1 MQGLTVKKLV
11 LCLGAVSLLAA
22 GVASAQGSRVPG
34 SRPSEQSSKS
44 SKGEKAENNYPHATR
59 IEPKTSMPDAVGKKL
74 NKVNDLI
81 AEGEQDKAL
90 ALIDEVL
97 ADKKSTPYSNAFGL
111 YLRSNVKWEK
121 EDGAGAIA
129 DLKQSIELNALPNN
143 NQFAAMYTLAQFQL
157 QEEQYPES
165 IKTIDEYM
173 AQSGD
178 KKPEAIA
185 IKGNAYYRT
194 EKFQD
199 AVDTMK
205 QAIAATD
212 KPQDSWNQIL
222 MASYFEL
229 NQFDEAGRIVEGQLA
244 KNPNDKKLIQQL
256 ASVYINGEKP
266 EKALALLTDAKSKGL
281 ITTADDYKLLA
292 QLYGQ
297 AEKPKEGAAL
307 LEEGFAKGVVPQTY
321 DMYKLLGDSYALAE
335 DETKA
340 IDAYGKASALAKDG
354 EVDFLRG
361 QLMVNA
367 QRWADAK
374 TALTQALQRGV
385 KRQGAAYVL
394 LGNAENELGNKP
406 AAIAAMEKA
415 RGYEETRQMSETW
428 LKMIKGGGV
437 PQKKK

>member
-1 MQGLTVKKLV
+1 MQGLNVKKLV
-11 LCLGAVSLLAA
+11 ICLGAVSLLAA
-22 GVASAQGSRVPG
+22 GVASAQSRMPG
-34 SRPSEQSSKS
+34 QRSSEHSNKSSKS
-44 SKGEKAENNYPHATR
+44 DKAENSYPNATR
-59 IEPKTSMPDAVGKKL
+59 HDPKSNMPEAVGKKL

-81 AEGEQDKAL
+81 ADGDTDKAL
-90 ALIDEVL
+90 ATIEEVL
-97 ADKKSTPYSNAFGL
+97 ADKKATPYSNAFAL

-129 DLKQSIELNALPNN
+129 DLKQAVALDALPNN

-157 QEEQYPES
+157 QEEQYADS
-165 IKTIDEYM
+165 IKSIDDYM

-178 KKPEAIA
+178 KKPEALA

-199 AVDTMK
+199 AVNVMK
-205 QAIAATD
+205 EAIAASD
-212 KPQDSWNQIL
+212 KPQESWNQIL

-229 NQFDEAGRIVEGQLA
+229 NQYDEAGKIVEAQLA
-244 KNPNDKKLIQQL
+244 KNPTDKKLIQQL
-256 ASVYINGEKP
+256 ASVYINGDKP
-266 EKALALLTDAKSKGL
+266 EKALALMKDARAKGL
-281 ITTADDYKLLA
+281 ITTGDDYKLLA

-297 AEKPKEGAAL
+297 AEQPKEGAAL
-307 LEEGFAKGVVPQTY
+307 LEEGFNKGVVPKNY

-335 DETKA
+335 DEPKA
-340 IDAYGKASALAKDG
+340 IDAYGKASPLAKDG
-354 EVDFLRG
+354 EADFLRG
-361 QLMVNA
+361 QLMIN
-367 QRWADAK
+367 QQKWSDAK
-374 TALTQALQRGV
+374 AALTQALQRGV

-428 LKMIKGGGV
+428 LKMIKGGGA
-437 PQKKK
+437 PKKK